1 MHRIKVSGFALALLL
16 SACGSPEGSEIDG
29 QAGEPAV
36 AGQGGQASATGGAAS
51 GGSAGQAS
59 ATGGQAPAS
68 GGQAAS
74 GGSATGGQAPSTG
87 GAVSTGGQAAS
98 GGQAAPTGGAA
109 SGCSVTGCD
118 VASYCSAKG
127 TCEAF
132 APPAECEKGTL
143 AAPKDPAHQ
152 IRICVTDGQGSGV
165 FFSCSRAPGGTA
177 SQPAPEAAPYC
188 EKDPSNPLGCW
199 ECSNPG

>member
-1 MHRIKVSGFALALLL
+1 MHRFKVTGFALALLL
-16 SACGSPEGSEIDG
+16 SACGAPEGSDFDG
-29 QAGEPAV
+29 QAGEPAL
-36 AGQGGQASATGGAAS
+36 AGQAGSASGGQAAS

-59 ATGGQAPAS
+59 ATGGQAPS
-68 GGQAAS
+68 TGGAL
-74 GGSATGGQAPSTG
+74 ATGGQAPSTG
-87 GAVSTGGQAAS
+87 GQQA
-98 GGQAAPTGGAA
+98 TGGAA

-132 APPAECEKGTL
+132 APPADCEKGTL

-152 IRICVTDGQGSGV
+152 TRVCVTDGQGNGVFYNCSGV
-165 FFSCSRAPGGTA
+165 P
-177 SQPAPEAAPYC
+177 QEAAPYC

-199 ECSNPG
+199 ECSNP